1 MSAHTSPETSFR
13 DSVDIMFNRAVAL
26 LDLPPGLAEK
36 IRVCNAT
43 YTVRF

>member
-1 MSAHTSPETSFR
+1 MNASNASEPSFR

-43 YTVRF
+43 